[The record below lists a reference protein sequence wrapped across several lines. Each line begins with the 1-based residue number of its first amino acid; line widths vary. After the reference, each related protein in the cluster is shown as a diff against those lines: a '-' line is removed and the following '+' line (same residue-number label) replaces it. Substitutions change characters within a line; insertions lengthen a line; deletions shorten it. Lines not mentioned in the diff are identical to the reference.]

1 MFARKQ
7 VPLVLAFWHRPHTT
21 FNPPRSAPGSDR
33 PKERRSMWQVLRD
46 VLKQPYRVI
55 ALILG
60 VLLIAAP
67 TVTIDKSY
75 VWTTHEPTTL
85 WLVMAGVT
93 LLALSAAAYFFE
105 LWWEASADA
114 GRGVDLSLVKESKG
128 IFSTEVA
135 GCEIRVVNGR
145 LEEHAKDP
153 NTAVVLPCN
162 EYFDDRCVEDTR
174 SALGAYINEVFQGQV
189 EQFVSLMLK
198 EAQSK
203 FGPGS
208 KQQKTEAEVATSY
221 GVARCLLL
229 TNPLGRRLTIA
240 LLSTTTQRAG
250 QGLHS
255 RISYL
260 FDGMRDLVNQLGN
273 ARINE
278 VVTPVLGS
286 GHGGVDPPLA
296 FVGLLGAV
304 AEAARYAQ
312 GSQRLKR
319 VTVVVF
325 RRDARSKSQVDSIV
339 VKRALGL
346 VSSLR

>member
-1 MFARKQ
+1 
-7 VPLVLAFWHRPHTT
+7 V
-21 FNPPRSAPGSDR
+21 
-33 PKERRSMWQVLRD
+33 
-46 VLKQPYRVI
+46 
-55 ALILG
+55 ALIFG
-60 VLLIAAP
+60 VILIAAP
-67 TVTIDKSY
+67 TVTMDKNY
-75 VWTTHEPTTL
+75 LWTTHEPKTL
-85 WLVMAGVT
+85 WL
-93 LLALSAAAYFFE
+93 LLVGIALVAVSVAAYFFE
-105 LWWEASADA
+105 LWLDSFENV
-114 GRGVDLSLVKESKG
+114 GRGVDLSHVKESKG
-128 IFSTEVA
+128 VLSTEVA

-145 LEEHAKDP
+145 LEDYAKDP
-153 NTAVVLPCN
+153 HTAVVLPCN

-174 SALGAYINEVFQGQV
+174 SALGAYINAVFQGQV
-189 EQFVSLMLK
+189 EQFVRLMTEQALG
-198 EAQSK
+198 K

-208 KQQKTEAEVATSY
+208 NQQKTETETAISY

-229 TNPLGRRLTIA
+229 TNPLGRRVTIA

-260 FDGMRDLVNQLGN
+260 FDGIRDLVSQLGN

-278 VVTPVLGS
+278 VVTPLLGS

-312 GSQRLKR
+312 GSQRLKK

-325 RRDARSKSQVDSIV
+325 KRDAKAKSQVDPV
-339 VKRALGL
+339 VIKRALGL
-346 VSSLR
+346 VSSLH

>member
-1 MFARKQ
+1 M
-7 VPLVLAFWHRPHTT
+7 WH
-21 FNPPRSAPGSDR
+21 AI
-33 PKERRSMWQVLRD
+33 RD
-46 VLKQPYRVI
+46 VLKQPYRVV
-55 ALILG
+55 ALVFG
-60 VLLIAAP
+60 VILIAAP
-67 TVTIDKSY
+67 IVTIDKSY

-85 WLVMAGVT
+85 WPVLTGVALV
-93 LLALSAAAYFFE
+93 ALSAAAYFFD
-105 LWWEASADA
+105 LWRDSTADI
-114 GRGVDLSLVKESKG
+114 GRGIDLSLVKESKG
-128 IFSTEVA
+128 VHSTEVA
-135 GCEIRVVNGR
+135 GCEIRVLNGR
-145 LEEHAKDP
+145 LEEHARDP
-153 NTAVVLPCN
+153 HTAIVLPCN

-174 SALGAYINEVFQGQV
+174 SALGAYINAVFQGQV
-189 EQFVSLMLK
+189 EQFVSLMS
-198 EAQSK
+198 EQAERK

-208 KQQKTEAEVATSY
+208 KQQKTEAETAISY

-229 TNPLGRRLTIA
+229 SNPLGRNVTIA

-250 QGLHS
+250 HLHS

-260 FDGMRDLVNQLGN
+260 FDGMRDLVSQLGN

-278 VVTPVLGS
+278 VVTPLLGS

-319 VTVVVF
+319 VTIVVF
-325 RRDARSKSQVDSIV
+325 KRDSKSKSQVDPIV
-339 VKRALGL
+339 IKRALGL